1 MTARRKKA
9 KAVEETVEEE
19 PIELRIARK
28 EAEYRA
34 QKNKEEDIQGDPL
47 ILKDDPHIGEFVR
60 IDVKEMIR
68 QRRKL

>member
-9 KAVEETVEEE
+9 KAVEETVEDE
-19 PIELRIARK
+19 PLEARIARK

-34 QKNKEEDIQGDPL
+34 QKKKEDGRTGDRL
-47 ILKDDPHIGEFVR
+47 ILKEDPNIGEFFRV
-60 IDVKEMIR
+60 DVKEMIR

>member
-1 MTARRKKA
+1 MTARRKKV

-19 PIELRIARK
+19 SIELRIARK

-47 ILKDDPHIGEFVR
+47 ILKDDPNIGEFVR